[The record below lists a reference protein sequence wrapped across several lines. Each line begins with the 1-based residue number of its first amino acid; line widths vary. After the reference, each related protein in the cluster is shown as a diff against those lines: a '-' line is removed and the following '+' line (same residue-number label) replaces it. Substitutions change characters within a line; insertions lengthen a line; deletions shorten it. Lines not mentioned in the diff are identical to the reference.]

1 MPKSKTISIFEH
13 ERLTLKSEPNFT
25 VKLFE
30 QLEKYHGINGTPYF
44 SLIHKGVKF
53 NQYVGVIQVGDTAIE
68 VLPKTDRSTL
78 DKKIWRDVLIQMLR
92 ITSGIEAAST
102 SKSDLRLHRN
112 SIFDLYIELFIKEC
126 ERLTH
131 QGLAKKYR
139 KVKENQT
146 ALKGRLHMPG
156 QIRDNIIHRE
166 RFHVEYSKYDFNH
179 LINQVLKK
187 TLIVLS
193 QIPIRSD
200 LRSRVKRQLLYF
212 EEIGD
217 CTVHERVFD
226 QIHLNRKTE
235 RYSEALGIARLILL
249 NYHPDIS
256 KGSNHVLA
264 LMFDM
269 NQLWERFITKM
280 MKRHLSDRYQVK
292 AQNSKVFWRSDSN
305 SKRLKPDILL
315 YPKGASGNKIIVDTK
330 WKNPAKSSPTD
341 NDLRQIFAY
350 NRLFDCQTG
359 ILLYPGLEKLTKG
372 SFESEFGGTC
382 TIHSISV
389 LNEYGKLMV
398 SDRLFNAFYNYNTIK
413 SSVVNSSI
421 K

>member
-1 MPKSKTISIFEH
+1 MFQNKSITVFEH
-13 ERLTLKSEPNFT
+13 DKLILKSAPR
-25 VKLFE
+25 LLE
-30 QLEKYHGINGTPYF
+30 QLEKYHGTRGTPYF

-53 NQYVGVIQVGDTAIE
+53 NQYVGVIQVGNTSIE
-68 VLPKTDRSTL
+68 VLPKTDRSST
-78 DKKIWRDVLIQMLR
+78 DKSTWRNVLIQMLR
-92 ITSGIEAAST
+92 ITSGIEATST
-102 SKSDLRLHRN
+102 SKSDLKLHSN

-126 ERLTH
+126 EKLTH

-156 QIRDNIIHRE
+156 QLRDNIIHKE

-179 LINQVLKK
+179 LINQILKK

-217 CTVHERVFD
+217 CTVHERLFD

-256 KGSNHVLA
+256 IGGNHVLA

-280 MKRHLSDRYQVK
+280 MKRHLSDRYLVK
-292 AQNSKVFWRSDSN
+292 AQGNKVFWSSQRSR
-305 SKRLKPDILL
+305 KRLKPDILL
-315 YPKGASGNKIIVDTK
+315 IPRKEGDSKIVVDTK
-330 WKNPAKSSPTD
+330 WKTPSKFYPSD

-350 NRLFDCQTG
+350 NRLFESRAG
-359 ILLYPGLEKLTKG
+359 ILLYPGPEKQTTG
-372 SFESEFGGTC
+372 SFESELGGTC
-382 TIHSISV
+382 TMQSINV
-389 LNEYGKLMV
+389 LDEKGRLLVDN
-398 SDRLFNAFYNYNTIK
+398 RLFETIGINTDENLQT
-413 SSVVNSSI
+413 VQ
-421 K
+421 